1 MGKCAS
7 VTYKRIATLLS
18 TKREQTYG
26 DTIAWIRCCISFSL
40 LRSLPLCALEVP
52 DLQQQCLNSVSEMYG
67 WTYAS
72 DVTSGGA
79 IAIVSMVF
87 TVIEMISCKCI

>member
-1 MGKCAS
+1 MGTPKSMA
-7 VTYKRIATLLS
+7 A
-18 TKREQTYG
+18 
-26 DTIAWIRCCISFSL
+26 
-40 LRSLPLCALEVP
+40 SLPGMT
-52 DLQQQCLNSVSEMYG
+52 QSNSSQCLNSVSEMYG